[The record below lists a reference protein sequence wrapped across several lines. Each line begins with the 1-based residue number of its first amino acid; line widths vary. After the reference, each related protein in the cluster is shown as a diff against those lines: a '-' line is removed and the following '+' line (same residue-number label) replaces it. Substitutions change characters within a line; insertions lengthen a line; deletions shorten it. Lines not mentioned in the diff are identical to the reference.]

1 MNEELELFLE
11 DSEDQLQMMEDAL
24 VDLQANGPSKE
35 SIDTIFRAVH
45 TIKGSAGM
53 FGFDSIVTFTHIG
66 ENFLDKIRQGEFE
79 VDEPTIELFLKCKDH
94 MDRLIMAVVE
104 DEELDP
110 QELALGDQ
118 LVCTMNN
125 YLQGNYQACEP
136 TTTDESTKN
145 NLLTDIS
152 DDINLIQELNDA
164 PLWHISIRLKE
175 DFFTTGMS
183 ILSIF
188 SFYKKIGNI
197 TKLFPLTN
205 RVPTLDKLAP
215 LKPYIGFE
223 LLLQSDAEYDDIYEA
238 FEFMLDDV
246 DIYIFSYED
255 HIQLKKLLEYRNES
269 DLLQYFIDETF
280 YPYELLESITKG
292 SQTDATISTVQK
304 SATTNLNTQTVDDS
318 THKEKKK
325 SKTSSTLRV
334 DANKIDILIN
344 YMSEMVI
351 THSKILTIVEQID
364 NSELE
369 ESAYQMK
376 ELLEYVRDGIMDI
389 RMVPVGDSFNKFR
402 RIVNDTAKKIDK
414 EVEFIISGGDTEL
427 DKTVIEK
434 ISDPLIHMLRNSI
447 DHGIETPDE
456 RIAKGKPPKGSVTLH
471 SYPDSG
477 TIVIEIIDDGRG
489 LNKERI
495 VSKAIENGLITSNA
509 RLSDAEIYKLIFA
522 PGFSTAEVV
531 TDISGRGVGMD
542 VVRKNIED
550 LRGSIEIDSIP
561 DKGSTITI
569 RLPLTLAIIDGFLV
583 KVGKSKY
590 IVPLENIQECREL
603 TQEELDNMH
612 GNEFIHLRDE
622 MLPIMDIGE
631 VLHNE
636 PSSSLRKNIVVV
648 HFGEKAIGLLV
659 DELLGEHQTVIKSL
673 GDVFANVPAISGG
686 SILGS
691 GEIALIFDIAQLIAY
706 KKRILL

>member
-1 MNEELELFLE
+1 MSEELELFLE

-24 VDLQANGPSKE
+24 IEFQNSGPTKE
-35 SIDTIFRAVH
+35 NIDTIFRAVH

-66 ENFLDKIRQGEFE
+66 ENFLDKIRQGELE
-79 VDEPTIELFLKCKDH
+79 INEDMVELFLECKDH
-94 MDRLIMAVVE
+94 MDRLILSVVE
-104 DEELDP
+104 DSELSDEEVTNGEALVAKMNSYLEGNTEKEDGPSNKRATTKEHLDDIEIQEEL
-110 QELALGDQ
+110 QSA
-118 LVCTMNN
+118 T
-125 YLQGNYQACEP
+125 
-136 TTTDESTKN
+136 
-145 NLLTDIS
+145 
-152 DDINLIQELNDA
+152 
-164 PLWHISIRLKE
+164 LWHISIRLKE
-175 DFFTTGMS
+175 EFFTTGMS

-188 SFYKKIGNI
+188 SYYKKIGKI
-197 TKLFPLTN
+197 QKLIPIIDTIPPLEQLN
-205 RVPTLDKLAP
+205 P

-223 LLLQSDAEYDDIYEA
+223 LLLESDATYDEIYDA

-246 DIYIFSYED
+246 DLLLFIHD
-255 HIQLKKLLEYRNES
+255 DRAKLK
-269 DLLQYFIDETF
+269 
-280 YPYELLESITKG
+280 ELITKRQEPHLPKRLVEG
-292 SQTDATISTVQK
+292 ALYSQESLDSIADSADK
-304 SATTNLNTQTVDDS
+304 SASTTIQES
-318 THKEKKK
+318 TPPIKEGDTEVKKEKKRLK
-325 SKTSSTLRV
+325 SSSTLRV
-334 DANKIDILIN
+334 DAHKIDILIN

-351 THSKILTIVEQID
+351 THSKILNIVEQID

-376 ELLEYVRDGIMDI
+376 ELLEYVRDGVMDI
-389 RMVPVGDSFNKFR
+389 RMVPVGESFNKFR
-402 RIVNDTAKKIDK
+402 RIVNDTAKKIGK

-427 DKTVIEK
+427 DKSVIEK
-434 ISDPLIHMLRNSI
+434 ISDPLVHMLRNSI
-447 DHGIETPDE
+447 DHGIEPPDE
-456 RIAKGKPPKGSVTLH
+456 RVAKGKPPKGVVTLN

-489 LNKERI
+489 LSREKI
-495 VSKAIENGLITSNA
+495 MQKAIEKGLVSPNVK
-509 RLSDAEIYKLIFA
+509 LSDAEIYRLIFA
-522 PGFSTAEVV
+522 PGFSTAEEV

-583 KVGKSKY
+583 KVGDTKY
-590 IVPLENIQECREL
+590 ISPLESIQECREL
-603 TQEELDNMH
+603 TQEELENMH
-612 GNEFIHLRDE
+612 GNEFINLRDE

-631 VLHNE
+631 VLYNR
-636 PSSSLRKNIVVV
+636 PSLSPRKNIVVV
-648 HFGEKAIGLLV
+648 HFGQKAIGLLV

-673 GDVFANVPAISGG
+673 GDIFVNVPAISGG

-706 KKRILL
+706 KKKGTSYE